1 MQGYTHD
8 YQQKIIKIFYATDEF
23 SKKYEEDIPK
33 IRKQSQWQ
41 SQLQ

>member
-1 MQGYTHD
+1 MINFDGFFLYCAGGPN
-8 YQQKIIKIFYATDEF
+8 IF
-23 SKKYEEDIPK
+23 ILPK

>member
-1 MQGYTHD
+1 METKQVTVQPAVGGM
-8 YQQKIIKIFYATDEF
+8 IKA
-23 SKKYEEDIPK
+23 SKDSFVIPKEELPK

>member
-1 MQGYTHD
+1 MDSLKFIETMSVAD
-8 YQQKIIKIFYATDEF
+8 FKTKMEVERID
-23 SKKYEEDIPK
+23 PK

>member
-1 MQGYTHD
+1 MVQGAMGEITAKSAQFH
-8 YQQKIIKIFYATDEF
+8 TDR
-23 SKKYEEDIPK
+23 PK